1 MPAASRV
8 KARGDPH
15 GRRYPW
21 PLSLLVALQQ
31 APLAQGPIKKL
42 QVIYGVSDLEDPLCT
57 LEGPVPKDFRDGT
70 HRTRHPDLTL
80 KRVGPLLPVMGI
92 TRVANV
98 TGLDYIGV
106 PVVMVCRPNSRSL
119 SVAQGKGLDL
129 PAAKASGIMEA
140 VEGYHSQHIT
150 LPLKYASY
158 DELRFTHEMADVA
171 RLPKTRDS
179 KYHPDFCLHW
189 VEGYDLLSGKPR
201 WVPYEMVHTHYTL
214 PAITV
219 SGCFLPSTN
228 GLASGNHL
236 LEAISHGICEAV
248 ESDARALWWL
258 LPPEAKR
265 RSLLDLTTVVDPTC
279 LSALEK
285 FERAEIA
292 VTVWDMSSDIRIPCF
307 YCSLTEAPQNERSH
321 AGPCGGVGCHPARD
335 IALFRA
341 LTEAAQS
348 RLTLIT
354 GSRDDIS
361 SKDYGNRGG
370 REDKAFATLTSR
382 INDASRD
389 FQQIPDFKAATIDED
404 VRWELAQ
411 LRTAGVSQVIMV
423 NLTKPELN
431 IPVVHII
438 IPGIEGLNVHRQ
450 YAPGERALTRIREAS

>member
-1 MPAASRV
+1 M
-8 KARGDPH
+8 
-15 GRRYPW
+15 
-21 PLSLLVALQQ
+21 ALQQ

-42 QVIYGVSDLEDPLCT
+42 QVIYGVSDLEDPICT

-80 KRVGPLLPVMGI
+80 KRVEPLLPVMGI

-219 SGCFLPSTN
+219 SGC
-228 GLASGNHL
+228 
-236 LEAISHGICEAV
+236 
-248 ESDARALWWL
+248 
-258 LPPEAKR
+258 
-265 RSLLDLTTVVDPTC
+265 DLFP
-279 LSALEK
+279 
-285 FERAEIA
+285 
-292 VTVWDMSSDIRIPCF
+292 
-307 YCSLTEAPQNERSH
+307 
-321 AGPCGGVGCHPARD
+321 
-335 IALFRA
+335 
-341 LTEAAQS
+341 
-348 RLTLIT
+348 
-354 GSRDDIS
+354 
-361 SKDYGNRGG
+361 
-370 REDKAFATLTSR
+370 
-382 INDASRD
+382 
-389 FQQIPDFKAATIDED
+389 
-404 VRWELAQ
+404 
-411 LRTAGVSQVIMV
+411 
-423 NLTKPELN
+423 
-431 IPVVHII
+431 
-438 IPGIEGLNVHRQ
+438 
-450 YAPGERALTRIREAS
+450 RIRVMRQESSP